1 MEKKLIKLLLNKEF
15 YEANKHYLKRE
26 MFPDQIL
33 GIYDVLVKAHEK
45 YTTPLSLQ
53 DIRLLYGE
61 AHPAATR
68 ASLVLIDELFKRI
81 ADEETPNLEAAKDI
95 IKGLWRR
102 EHARQIAE
110 EAIEITDGRKLTFE
124 GVREKVDA
132 IGDDYLPTS
141 DLDITTTDI
150 DALLAKS
157 DMKDAYK
164 FNIPSVATLVPG
176 ILPSRF
182 MVLSARPETGK
193 TAAWVSLTF
202 GPGGFLDQGLSVHAI
217 INEEPASATMMRG
230 ISCRTGM
237 NYEQVAANRA
247 MARGAFEKIRDQIQ
261 FIDSVDMSIDRLDLY
276 CKTYKPNILVVDQLD
291 KLGIDGD
298 FARDDQKLR
307 EIYVGARRIAKRY
320 GCAVIA
326 ISQLSFEAE
335 GRRIVSHAM
344 AENSRTG
351 KAAEADVFIAIGKN
365 PINENSMNDDF
376 LRYWNV
382 TKNKLTGKHGA
393 ATCRIIPEISRYEE

>member
-1 MEKKLIKLLLNKEF
+1 MEKKLIKLLLNREF

-33 GIYDVLVKAHEK
+33 GIYDVLIKAHDK
-45 YTTPLSLQ
+45 YTTPLTIR
-53 DIRLLYGE
+53 DIQLLYRE

-68 ASLVLIDELFKRI
+68 SSLILIDELFNRI
-81 ADEETPNLEAAKDI
+81 AEEETPNLEAARDI
-95 IKGLWRR
+95 LQGLWKR
-102 EHARQIAE
+102 ENARQIAE
-110 EAIEITDGRKLTFE
+110 AAIEVVDGRKRDFSRVNE
-124 GVREKVDA
+124 IIAG
-132 IGDDYLPTS
+132 IGDDYLPAD
-141 DLDITTTDI
+141 DLDVTTTDI
-150 DALLAKS
+150 DELLAKS

-164 FNIPSVATLVPG
+164 FNIPSVAALVPG

-237 NYEQVAANRA
+237 NYDQVAANRS
-247 MARGAFEKIRDQIQ
+247 MARGVFDKIKPQIQ

-276 CKTYKPNILVVDQLD
+276 CKTYKPNILVIDQLD
-291 KLGIDGD
+291 KLSVNGD

-307 EIYVGARRIAKRY
+307 EIYVGARRIGKRH
-320 GCAVIA
+320 GTAIIA

-351 KAAEADVFIAIGKN
+351 KAAEADIFIAIGKN
-365 PINENSMNDDF
+365 PINENSMNDDY